1 MDLISKEGYSFKF
14 DSGRCSA
21 CKGFCCRGASGRI
34 WVNRKEME
42 NICRFLNIQPWD
54 ALVTH
59 FYKVQGSW
67 SIKEIAREDEWW
79 CLFLDEEGC
88 CTIYD
93 VRPAQCRS
101 FPFWRVYRDQPEKV
115 AGECPGVVFP

>member
-59 FYKVQGSW
+59 FYKVQGRW

-79 CLFLDEEGC
+79 CLFLDEE
-88 CTIYD
+88 IY
-93 VRPAQCRS
+93 AARS
-101 FPFWRVYRDQPEKV
+101 QILVTQETWITAIGGDHV
-115 AGECPGVVFP
+115 